1 MQHYKLQYAKEA
13 SKDLL
18 KMDRNVAR
26 RIVQKLESH
35 CDSENPI
42 KHAKPL
48 TGNLSGLLR
57 YRIGDY
63 RAIFEVDTKGVITIL
78 TILTIKHRKDVYR
91 TDI

>member
-48 TGNLSGLLR
+48 TGNLSGLFR

-78 TILTIKHRKDVYR
+78 TILTIKHRKDIYR